1 MKSEEH
7 LYILAITYFGGN
19 GMYIIIGASS
29 FIGVY
34 TVDEFLKH
42 GCEVLVTG
50 RKNKFKKHY
59 DELAVKYVNLDITN
73 EADFELLPK
82 DDVEGVILLSGLLP
96 ANAEVNLDI
105 DENAADYFYVN
116 TIGTINVLEYCR
128 KNGIKRVISNCSY
141 ADVCGAWGKKII
153 TEDEPRD
160 FIYTGDH
167 AVYVF
172 SKNAANDAMEYY
184 NQQHGMKNAWFRFP
198 PVYGVGPHDS
208 LFINGTLR
216 KSGLK
221 IFIDNASTGK
231 DICIFGDPHLSRDVV
246 YVKDVAH
253 AFYLAMKSDNTYGL
267 YNMTSGQGVTLQ
279 EQAEVI
285 SELWAS
291 SPDKKSKITY
301 NPEIQNNTPSYL
313 FSMEK
318 AKIDFDFEPAYADFK
333 VMMNDYKKDLDANKY
348 QELFHYVK

>member
-1 MKSEEH
+1 
-7 LYILAITYFGGN
+7 
-19 GMYIIIGASS
+19 MYIIIGASS

-34 TVDEFLKH
+34 TADEFLKQ
-42 GCEVLVTG
+42 GCEIIVTG
-50 RKNKFKKHY
+50 RKNKFKEHY
-59 DELAVKYVNLDITN
+59 DKLGVKYINLDLTN
-73 EADFELLPK
+73 DADFEQLPK
-82 DDVEGVILLSGLLP
+82 EGVEGVILLSGLLP
-96 ANAEVNLDI
+96 ANAEVNLDE
-105 DENAADYFYVN
+105 DENAADYFRIN

-128 KNGIKRVISNCSY
+128 KNGILRVISNCSY
-141 ADVCGAWGKKII
+141 ADVRGAWGKKVI

-160 FIYTGDH
+160 FIYKGDH

-172 SKNAANDAMEYY
+172 SKNAASDTMEYY

-208 LFINGTLR
+208 LFINGVLK

-221 IFIDNASTGK
+221 IFIDNASEGK
-231 DICIFGDPHLSRDVV
+231 DICIFGDPNLMRDVV
-246 YVKDVAH
+246 YVKDVAY
-253 AFYLAMKSDNTYGL
+253 AYFLAMRSKNTYGL
-267 YNMTSGQGVTLQ
+267 YNMTSGRGVTLQ

-285 SELWAS
+285 AELWAP

-301 NPEIQNNTPSYL
+301 RPEVQNNTPSYI

-318 AKIDFDFEPAYADFK
+318 AKHDFGFKPAYSDFK
-333 VMMNDYKKDLDANKY
+333 VMMADYKKDLDANRY